1 MYKDVHDEKHTVGSL
16 LLLLLLLS
24 HRVADR
30 RLLLVASATEG
41 AV

>member
-1 MYKDVHDEKHTVGSL
+1 MYKDVHDEKHAVGS
-16 LLLLLLLS
+16 LLLLLLS